1 MGGGGLIPGPIEAR
15 ERELLG
21 RLGLDERATA
31 EDVGRTRDQLQAF
44 LATAPKPLRSW
55 ARTQASAADEA
66 FAILSDP
73 TAWRGPGALPVP
85 HARSAAQPDG
95 PATPPVRRA
104 TPAADPAPALLPA
117 SEGDEDATFDAMLAE
132 LTPSMHR
139 DRFAPSGAA
148 PTGRP
153 NVLSSATAQT
163 DAARPPRRFPRVI
176 AVAAGLVVV
185 VAVAIGVYQFGT
197 PAAASGP
204 SPSPVASSGLDEA
217 RVAALM
223 ARIQQDPKDTA
234 ALLELGDSFFQAGQ
248 YQAAVTWLDKLVA
261 LEPNNV
267 RGRLALGAAQ
277 FNLEDVVAAETHW
290 TEVLKVDPDN
300 VEAHYDLGFLYLNE
314 APPDLDGVQREWGEV
329 VRLAPGTDIAN
340 VVQQHLDALVS
351 QSPEPSAD
359 PSAAPTSGTS
369 PAPSAAPSAAPTA
382 VPSGSVTP

>member
-1 MGGGGLIPGPIEAR
+1 MGGGGLIPGPREAR

-66 FAILSDP
+66 FALLSDP
-73 TAWRGPGALPVP
+73 TAWRGPGALLVP

-104 TPAADPAPALLPA
+104 TPAADPAPAPTPA

-139 DRFAPSGAA
+139 DRFAPPGAA

-153 NVLSSATAQT
+153 NELSSASTQNG
-163 DAARPPRRFPRVI
+163 AAPPRRFPRVL

-185 VAVAIGVYQFGT
+185 VAVAISVYQFGT

-234 ALLELGDSFFQAGQ
+234 ALLELGDTFFQAGQ

-267 RGRLALGAAQ
+267 RARLALGAAQ
-277 FNLEDVVAAETHW
+277 FNLGDVVAAETQW

-314 APPDLDGVQREWGEV
+314 APPDLEGVQREWAEV

-340 VVQQHLDALVS
+340 VVQQHLDALVA
-351 QSPEPSAD
+351 QSPGPSAD
-359 PSAAPTSGTS
+359 PSAAPTSGAS
-369 PAPSAAPSAAPTA
+369 GSPSAGSSGAPTA
-382 VPSGSVTP
+382 APSGSVAP

>member
-104 TPAADPAPALLPA
+104 TPAADPAPALTPA
-117 SEGDEDATFDAMLAE
+117 SEGDEDAAFDAMLAE

-139 DRFAPSGAA
+139 DRFAPPGAA
-148 PTGRP
+148 PTGHP

-163 DAARPPRRFPRVI
+163 DAARPPRRFPRVL

-359 PSAAPTSGTS
+359 PSAAPT
-369 PAPSAAPSAAPTA
+369 A